1 MSIIFA
7 ILLFSF
13 LIFIHEFGHFAAAKL
28 SGVQVNEFSI
38 FMGPALVSWT
48 RGETKYAIRCIP
60 IGGYCAMEGE
70 NGDSENPR
78 AFHRAAWWKRLIILV
93 SGSFM
98 NFLTGLVI
106 IAVVLS
112 CTATYVSPRISS
124 IEPDSYLMEE
134 GGLLPGD
141 KILEIDGKSI
151 TIYEDFQ
158 LAVMSLPDGE
168 YDVTVSRDG
177 KTVTLQDVPMIRKEF
192 EYINDL
198 TGKTETYYGYGFS
211 FTEEETT
218 ASSVTSQILPTARFH
233 VEMVVTSLKML
244 LTGEAG
250 LKDMG
255 GPIQIVGLM
264 SSTAEGSSSTSE
276 ALLGMLTFGGFIA
289 INLAVMNMLP
299 IPALDGGRSLGLI
312 ITTIIEKVFKKKVDP
327 KYEGYI
333 HSAFM
338 VLLLLFM
345 AFIMLKDII
354 TIF

>member
-1 MSIIFA
+1 
-7 ILLFSF
+7 
-13 LIFIHEFGHFAAAKL
+13 
-28 SGVQVNEFSI
+28 
-38 FMGPALVSWT
+38 
-48 RGETKYAIRCIP
+48 
-60 IGGYCAMEGE
+60 
-70 NGDSENPR
+70 
-78 AFHRAAWWKRLIILV
+78 
-93 SGSFM
+93 
-98 NFLTGLVI
+98 
-106 IAVVLS
+106 
-112 CTATYVSPRISS
+112 
-124 IEPDSYLMEE
+124 
-134 GGLLPGD
+134 
-141 KILEIDGKSI
+141 
-151 TIYEDFQ
+151 
-158 LAVMSLPDGE
+158 
-168 YDVTVSRDG
+168 
-177 KTVTLQDVPMIRKEF
+177 
-192 EYINDL
+192 
-198 TGKTETYYGYGFS
+198 
-211 FTEEETT
+211 
-218 ASSVTSQILPTARFH
+218 
-233 VEMVVTSLKML
+233 MVVTSLKML